1 MFNLNSRVQYSRL
14 AFLTLAWIFSVSI
27 AIQTFLAG
35 LAIFTNYS
43 YWTYHTT
50 FVVWFQFIPIL
61 MLVLSFTGK
70 FPKVIRWQVAGLFLL
85 IVPLQYISVN
95 IPGLGAIHPVI
106 ALVLFWL
113 VLDVIKKAGKIH
125 G

>member
-1 MFNLNSRVQYSRL
+1 MSNLNSRVQYSRL
-14 AFLTLAWIFSVSI
+14 VFLILAWIFTVSI
-27 AIQTFLAG
+27 VVQTFIAG

-61 MLVLSFTGK
+61 MFLLSFTGQ
-70 FPKVIRWQVAGLFLL
+70 FPKLIRWQVAGLFLL
-85 IVPLQYISVN
+85 IVPFQYVSIN
-95 IPGLGAIHPVI
+95 IPGLGALHPVI

-113 VLDVIKKAGKIH
+113 ILNVIKKARSIQ
-125 G
+125 

>member
-61 MLVLSFTGK
+61 MLVLSFTGN
-70 FPKVIRWQVAGLFLL
+70 FPKVIRGQVAGLFLL

-106 ALVLFWL
+106 ALVLFWS